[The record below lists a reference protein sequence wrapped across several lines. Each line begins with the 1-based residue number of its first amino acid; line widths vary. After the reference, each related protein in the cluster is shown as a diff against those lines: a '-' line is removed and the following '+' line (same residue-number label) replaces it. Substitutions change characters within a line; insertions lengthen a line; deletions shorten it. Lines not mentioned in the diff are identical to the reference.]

1 MNSFL
6 PTEQRLDVT
15 CARFPAFPREPA
27 VVVRLIKHIYN
38 QVNDDMNA
46 LLRPF
51 GLNHPEYNI
60 LMMMYGTP
68 GNALTPS
75 QLAGAAGEK
84 SANIT
89 RLTNGLCD
97 RGLIARRAN
106 EGDRR
111 KVMLDLTLAGE
122 ALIEG
127 FLPDICGLLATETR
141 GLGKAE
147 QAELERLLKKMLVG
161 FDG

>member
-6 PTEQRLDVT
+6 STEQRLDVT
-15 CARFPAFPREPA
+15 CSRFPAFPRESA

-38 QVNDDMNA
+38 QVNDDLNA
-46 LLRPF
+46 VLRPHA
-51 GLNHPEYNI
+51 LNHPEYNI

-68 GNALTPS
+68 GNAVTPS

-97 RGLIARRAN
+97 RGFIVRTAN
-106 EGDRR
+106 EEDRR
-111 KVMLDLTLAGE
+111 KVTLALTPAGE
-122 ALIEG
+122 ALIEA
-127 FLPDICGLLATETR
+127 FLPEVCGLLASEMKA
-141 GLGKAE
+141 LGKAE

-161 FDG
+161 LSG